1 MNPLHTAIAL
11 RGKNDLF
18 AGVVLTE
25 HLDADRQNSKE
36 DALRIQG
43 QAKSTR
49 LILCRVVRVSVFRIH
64 P

>member
-36 DALRIQG
+36 EALRIQG

-49 LILCRVVRVSVFRIH
+49 LIFCRVFRMSAFRLD